1 MLSSALG
8 RAPFGYRETPPL
20 RVQDCS
26 ATAAFGC
33 AWCCLSLHGSIGRAP
48 FGYRETPPLR
58 VQDCGAA
65 AESGGYGFHDGV
77 WYNGRMEENKLE
89 PGFLQ
94 AFRLFIATRILFWAV
109 IGPVLIV
116 IQMVRGEPLTPEQM
130 ISMGAVENLTPANT
144 SRMIMLELLLLLLL
158 MLPQV
163 PRRLGRWFVPVT
175 LTLALVPLLVGYY
188 WWPSE
193 NPLQTPFV
201 MFFFVMLVLIAWQY
215 SFSYVLVYVVGLTLF
230 QYSVS
235 AAETHLPWTIDVSWL
250 VLQAAMMLLVGYV
263 IVTLVSVQRD
273 QRAALAQ
280 AYEQQAA
287 ANERLQQYAATVEE
301 LTISRERNRLARE
314 LHDTLAHSLSAVTV
328 QLEAVRSLW
337 KVEPERARSIL
348 DQADETARTGLT
360 EARRAL
366 QALRAS
372 PLQDLG
378 LVLALRELAET
389 AAERSG
395 ALLELHLPAQIEGHL
410 AAIVEQG
417 AYRIAQEALE
427 NVARHAQASLIA
439 VCLEQRP
446 RALVLRIQDDGQGL
460 GATTLSLAEHPGEGS
475 LGIRGMQERA
485 DLIGGQLE
493 ITSREGEGTEVCLT
507 VPI

>member
-1 MLSSALG
+1 
-8 RAPFGYRETPPL
+8 
-20 RVQDCS
+20 
-26 ATAAFGC
+26 
-33 AWCCLSLHGSIGRAP
+33 
-48 FGYRETPPLR
+48 
-58 VQDCGAA
+58 
-65 AESGGYGFHDGV
+65 
-77 WYNGRMEENKLE
+77 MEENKLE

-94 AFRLFIATRILFWAV
+94 AFRLFIATRIFFWAV

-116 IQMVRGEPLTPEQM
+116 IQTVRGEPLTPEQM
-130 ISMGAVENLTPANT
+130 TSMGAVENLTPANT
-144 SRMIMLELLLLLLL
+144 SRMIMMELLLLLLL
-158 MLPQV
+158 MLPRVQ
-163 PRRLGRWFVPVT
+163 RRLGKWFVPMA
-175 LTLALVPLLVGYY
+175 LTLALIPLLIGYY
-188 WWPSE
+188 WWPSA

-215 SFSYVLVYVVGLTLF
+215 SFSYVLVYVVGLTLY

-235 AAETHLPWTIDVSWL
+235 AAETSLPWTVDVSWL

-263 IVTLVSVQRD
+263 IVTLATVQRE
-273 QRAALAQ
+273 QRAALAL
-280 AYEQQAA
+280 AYDLQAA

-337 KVEPERARSIL
+337 QVDPERARTIL

-378 LVLALRELAET
+378 LVLALRELAES

-395 ALLELHLPAQIEGHL
+395 ASLELDLPTQMEGHL
-410 AAIVEQG
+410 EPIVEQG

-427 NVARHAQASLIA
+427 NIVRHAQAGLIA
-439 VCLEQRP
+439 VRFEQRSD
-446 RALVLRIQDDGQGL
+446 VLELSIEDDGLGL
-460 GATTLSLAEHPGEGS
+460 DAEALSPAGEGEEGN

-485 DLIGGQLE
+485 DLIDGQLQ
-493 ITSREGEGTEVCLT
+493 ISSREGQGTEVSLT
-507 VPI
+507 VVT

>member
-1 MLSSALG
+1 
-8 RAPFGYRETPPL
+8 
-20 RVQDCS
+20 
-26 ATAAFGC
+26 
-33 AWCCLSLHGSIGRAP
+33 
-48 FGYRETPPLR
+48 
-58 VQDCGAA
+58 
-65 AESGGYGFHDGV
+65 
-77 WYNGRMEENKLE
+77 MEEHKLE

-116 IQMVRGEPLTPEQM
+116 IQTIRGEALTPAQ
-130 ISMGAVENLTPANT
+130 ITTIGAVENLTPANT

-158 MLPQV
+158 MLPQAA
-163 PRRLGRWFVPVT
+163 RRLGKWFVPVT

-215 SFSYVLVYVVGLTLF
+215 SFSYVFVYVVGLTLF

-235 AAETHLPWTIDVSWL
+235 AAETNLPWTVDVSWL
-250 VLQAAMMLLVGYV
+250 ILQAAMMMLVGYV
-263 IVTLVSVQRD
+263 IVTLVSVQRE

-287 ANERLQQYAATVEE
+287 ATERLQQYAATVEE

-337 KVEPERARSIL
+337 EVDPQRARIIL

-366 QALRAS
+366 RDLRAS

-389 AAERSG
+389 AAERNG
-395 ALLELHLPAQIEGHL
+395 ASLELHLPKQIEGHL
-410 AAIVEQG
+410 EPTVEQG

-427 NVARHAQASLIA
+427 NVVRHAQAGFIA
-439 VCLEQRP
+439 VHLEQRSQ
-446 RALVLRIQDDGQGL
+446 ALVLRIRDDGQGL
-460 GATTLSLAEHPGEGS
+460 DATTSSPERDPGEGS

-493 ITSREGEGTEVCLT
+493 MTSREGKGTEVCLT